1 MCRRV
6 FFVFE
11 VWYNIPMSKEQTPKN
26 LLSLLGQI
34 LVDLEERGVT
44 QVDVDGEIVM
54 WDNFV
59 IYLDETRPILQINED
74 QVYAKTGNLVQEI
87 YGL

>member
-1 MCRRV
+1 
-6 FFVFE
+6 
-11 VWYNIPMSKEQTPKN
+11 MSKEQTPKN

-59 IYLDETRPILQINED
+59 IYLDETRPILQVNED

>member
-1 MCRRV
+1 
-6 FFVFE
+6 
-11 VWYNIPMSKEQTPKN
+11 MSKEQTPKN